1 MDEIDNQI
9 IALLSADAR
18 ITTTE
23 IAGKVHRSR
32 VAVQNRIDGLIKKGE
47 ILGFGVYLRRK
58 AVPAIFEVCLKPK
71 SKCEDILPKF
81 RAVFNITKAWS
92 VAGNKD
98 LFIWAEVNEAQ
109 DLHDMRTFLS
119 EQQEVLSV
127 TTHTVIK
134 TYE

>member
-1 MDEIDNQI
+1 M
-9 IALLSADAR
+9 
-18 ITTTE
+18 
-23 IAGKVHRSR
+23 
-32 VAVQNRIDGLIKKGE
+32 
-47 ILGFGVYLRRK
+47 
-58 AVPAIFEVCLKPK
+58 PAIFEVCLKPK

>member
-47 ILGFGVYLRRK
+47 ILASEYIYEEKLCPRYL
-58 AVPAIFEVCLKPK
+58 K
-71 SKCEDILPKF
+71 S
-81 RAVFNITKAWS
+81 V
-92 VAGNKD
+92 
-98 LFIWAEVNEAQ
+98 
-109 DLHDMRTFLS
+109 
-119 EQQEVLSV
+119 
-127 TTHTVIK
+127 
-134 TYE
+134 